1 MSGNILEMVL
11 SKNSTFVMRSGT
23 NLEEVTKLFTLM
35 HEKKLTPNKT
45 TKPILKNIFRHH
57 LNNDAISWIRELREK
72 NFIDVGF
79 EDMKAR
85 NLKPDIYSYVPL
97 IHQLAQHERADEAL
111 KLIEVKEQKVHL
123 NTVAYNVFIKKMSD
137 MNIQPNEYI
146 YYLMIEMFSNLSYP
160 INGKCFNKALQTC
173 RLMIKSGIEPKIS
186 TYNALLSLFTEKG
199 GKKGARLLF
208 REMQRFG
215 LSPDVYTYTSLIN
228 AYVKASDIKS
238 RKILSEMK
246 KAGIEPSIT
255 CNI

>member
-1 MSGNILEMVL
+1 
-11 SKNSTFVMRSGT
+11 MRSGT

-72 NFIDVGF
+72 NFIDVGLEKEILSPSFFRGF

-123 NTVAYNVFIKKMSD
+123 NTVAYNVFIKVYNMASKY
-137 MNIQPNEYI
+137 E
-146 YYLMIEMFSNLSYP
+146 
-160 INGKCFNKALQTC
+160 QTGQ
-173 RLMIKSGIEPKIS
+173 IIGI
-186 TYNALLSLFTEKG
+186 
-199 GKKGARLLF
+199 
-208 REMQRFG
+208 
-215 LSPDVYTYTSLIN
+215 
-228 AYVKASDIKS
+228 
-238 RKILSEMK
+238 
-246 KAGIEPSIT
+246 
-255 CNI
+255 

>member
-1 MSGNILEMVL
+1 
-11 SKNSTFVMRSGT
+11 MRSGT

-123 NTVAYNVFIKKMSD
+123 NTVAYNVFIKVYNMASKY
-137 MNIQPNEYI
+137 E
-146 YYLMIEMFSNLSYP
+146 
-160 INGKCFNKALQTC
+160 QTGQ
-173 RLMIKSGIEPKIS
+173 IIGI
-186 TYNALLSLFTEKG
+186 
-199 GKKGARLLF
+199 
-208 REMQRFG
+208 
-215 LSPDVYTYTSLIN
+215 
-228 AYVKASDIKS
+228 
-238 RKILSEMK
+238 
-246 KAGIEPSIT
+246 
-255 CNI
+255 